1 MNLNG
6 TDSGERIVVTRSP
19 AVTLE
24 RVGEGGAI
32 LYDRR
37 SGRGHLINAAAAELW
52 DLCDGSPELE
62 ELAQAF
68 GAVHA
73 LPAAAVRDDVAATV
87 ADFRAMGL
95 LA

>member
-1 MNLNG
+1 MSRNG
-6 TDSGERIVVTRSP
+6 TESAERIVVTRSP

-24 RVGEGGAI
+24 RIGEEAV

-37 SGRGHLINAAAAELW
+37 SGRAHLINGAAARLW
-52 DLCDGSPELE
+52 DLCEGSPELD

-73 LPAAAVRDDVAATV
+73 LPAAAERDDVAATV
-87 ADFRAMGL
+87 ADFRSLGL

>member
-1 MNLNG
+1 MYWNG
-6 TDSGERIVVTRSP
+6 TESGERIVVTRNP

-24 RVGEGGAI
+24 RIGDEAV

-37 SGRGHLINAAAAELW
+37 SGRAHLVNGAAARLW
-52 DLCDGSPELE
+52 DLCEGSPELD

-87 ADFRAMGL
+87 ADFRALGL

>member
-1 MNLNG
+1 MYWNG
-6 TDSGERIVVTRSP
+6 TESGERIVVTRNP

-24 RVGEGGAI
+24 RIGDEAV

-37 SGRGHLINAAAAELW
+37 SGRAHLVNGAAARLW
-52 DLCDGSPELE
+52 DLCEGSPELD

-87 ADFRAMGL
+87 ADFRARGL

>member
-1 MNLNG
+1 MSLHG
-6 TDSGERIVVTRSP
+6 MESGERVVVTRSP

-24 RVGEGGAI
+24 RMGDDAI
-32 LYDRR
+32 LYDHR
-37 SGRGHLINAAAAELW
+37 SGRAHMVNGAAARLW
-52 DLCDGSPELE
+52 DLCEDSPELE

>member
-1 MNLNG
+1 
-6 TDSGERIVVTRSP
+6 VVTRSP

-24 RVGEGGAI
+24 RMGDDAV

-37 SGRGHLINAAAAELW
+37 SGRAHAINRAAARLW
-52 DLCDGSPELE
+52 DLCEGSPELE

-68 GAVHA
+68 AALHA

-87 ADFRAMGL
+87 ADFRALGL

>member
-1 MNLNG
+1 MGLNG
-6 TDSGERIVVTRSP
+6 TESGERVVVTRSP

-24 RVGEGGAI
+24 RMGEDAV

-37 SGRGHLINAAAAELW
+37 SGRAHVINGAAARLW
-52 DLCDGSPELE
+52 DLCEGSPELE

-73 LPAAAVRDDVAATV
+73 LPAAAVLDDVAATV
-87 ADFRAMGL
+87 AEFRSLGL